1 MTSFSNRTLV
11 LELKSGNHAGC
22 THLVDRY
29 QARLLREA
37 VHVFHIPR
45 EDAEEIVSDVLLAVV
60 QNIYSFEFR
69 RNDADFHVWVVS
81 IFRNKTRDFFRRR
94 ASRAELVEHFDESDG
109 DDDSPFSAGGKRVL
123 REILCNYQDSVVEG
137 NADGEGAVGEKL
149 MLIAEAL
156 ERLKPWQRTLLRCR
170 ALDIPYE
177 DIARYTGLTTSQLKV
192 YHPRVR
198 KKFIHILEESCPS
211 LSQNAKR

>member
-1 MTSFSNRTLV
+1 MTSFFNRTLV

-45 EDAEEIVSDVLLAVV
+45 EDAEEIVSDVLLAIV

-69 RNDADFHVWVVS
+69 RNDADFHAWVVS
-81 IFRNKTRDFFRRR
+81 IFRNKIRDFIRRP
-94 ASRAELVEHFDESDG
+94 ASRAALVEHFETLDTA
-109 DDDSPFSAGGKRVL
+109 DDSTCSPADRRVL
-123 REILCNYQDSVVEG
+123 HQLVSAYQDSVAAED
-137 NADGEGAVGEKL
+137 ADGGGVLGEKL
-149 MLIAEAL
+149 MFIAEAL
-156 ERLKPWQRTLLRCR
+156 EQLRPWQRTLLRCR

-177 DIARYTGLTTSQLKV
+177 DIAHYTGLASSQLKV
-192 YHPRVR
+192 YYPRVR
-198 KKFIHILEESCPS
+198 KKFIQILAESYPS
-211 LSQNAKR
+211 LNQNAK